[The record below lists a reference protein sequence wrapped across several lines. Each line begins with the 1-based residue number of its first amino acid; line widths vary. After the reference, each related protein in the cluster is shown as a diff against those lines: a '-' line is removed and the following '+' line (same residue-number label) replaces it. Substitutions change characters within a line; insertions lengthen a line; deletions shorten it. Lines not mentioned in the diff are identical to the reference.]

1 MKKPSN
7 LKKDFSQRSLWVN
20 YRSSTIFPFFIGEHE
35 DTVLVFQNYWKWK
48 SSISNVIANLF
59 IRDCDGK
66 LILSDSIE
74 IKTHNE
80 ISIKKFFNRDLDLSS
95 GTVEIEVIG
104 NKNLGYPF
112 PAILC
117 FYKSKSFF
125 SAVHSAGRI
134 LNSNEGHQMNSWRE
148 SNFHTMLDDRFTPFI
163 SIFNGQHFLKNEELE
178 IKIFRLPRKK
188 LLLTKKISLNIN
200 PFGSKTIYINK
211 ILKGIEKE
219 LINNEKFFI
228 EFKHKNKGIF
238 GRYVVG
244 NYYEKE
250 NMHFSTHSFMSI
262 SGGGDIIGS
271 SAESPI
277 TSFLP
282 AFNKKPLSLKLISY
296 PTNLDA
302 DVSFKAK
309 ESNLF
314 EAAIKNNKM
323 EYLYNSSK
331 SAFEEEISDNQFI
344 KFYSTKDCPARLNIS
359 YNFSLPNSIHP
370 TDIAT
375 GFKGNVYP
383 NKTSHWGSILNLTNW
398 KTIFFL
404 RNCSHNPKK
413 TEAGNAVF
421 SFFDNK
427 NTFKKN
433 INVPPETC
441 VAFELDK
448 KSSFRKFISW
458 KCKSSVGTIEI
469 FWVSYNEKNGG
480 ICGDHSF

>member
-1 MKKPSN
+1 
-7 LKKDFSQRSLWVN
+7 
-20 YRSSTIFPFFIGEHE
+20 
-35 DTVLVFQNYWKWK
+35 
-48 SSISNVIANLF
+48 
-59 IRDCDGK
+59 
-66 LILSDSIE
+66 
-74 IKTHNE
+74 
-80 ISIKKFFNRDLDLSS
+80 
-95 GTVEIEVIG
+95 
-104 NKNLGYPF
+104 
-112 PAILC
+112 
-117 FYKSKSFF
+117 
-125 SAVHSAGRI
+125 
-134 LNSNEGHQMNSWRE
+134 
-148 SNFHTMLDDRFTPFI
+148 
-163 SIFNGQHFLKNEELE
+163 
-178 IKIFRLPRKK
+178 
-188 LLLTKKISLNIN
+188 
-200 PFGSKTIYINK
+200 
-211 ILKGIEKE
+211 
-219 LINNEKFFI
+219 
-228 EFKHKNKGIF
+228 
-238 GRYVVG
+238 
-244 NYYEKE
+244 
-250 NMHFSTHSFMSI
+250 MSI